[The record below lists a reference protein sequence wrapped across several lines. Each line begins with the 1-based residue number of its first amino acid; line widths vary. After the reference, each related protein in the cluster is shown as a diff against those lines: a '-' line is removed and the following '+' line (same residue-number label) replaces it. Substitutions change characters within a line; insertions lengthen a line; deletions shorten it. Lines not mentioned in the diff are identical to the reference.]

1 MGNPWAPPQHPRPQ
15 GTSPQDAGAPPAP
28 GTGAPQ
34 GTPPVQGA
42 RPAHG
47 TPPASGPAQGATPPG
62 APVGPPGPHGGP
74 PRPAPPE
81 PDPAGIARSTR
92 TAAWGAVCLLVAVL
106 LVSAPYPWAYATP
119 LASLAALA
127 LGIVAVV
134 RGVQAHARG
143 AVVAL
148 TAVLVVAAV
157 LWTLM
162 SVQVFVYSS
171 AREAHQECR
180 SRALTVQAERVCDA
194 QLVEDLERT
203 TRSFL
208 PTAPTGA

>member
-1 MGNPWAPPQHPRPQ
+1 LVHGRGRAEHGPH
-15 GTSPQDAGAPPAP
+15 
-28 GTGAPQ
+28 GAPQ
-34 GTPPVQGA
+34 G
-42 RPAHG
+42 
-47 TPPASGPAQGATPPG
+47 GPT
-62 APVGPPGPHGGP
+62 GPHGGP

-119 LASLAALA
+119 VASLAALT

-157 LWTLM
+157 LWTLT
-162 SVQVFVYSS
+162 SVQVFVYAS

-180 SRALTVQAERVCDA
+180 GRALTVQAERVCDA

-208 PTAPTGA
+208 PSAPTGA